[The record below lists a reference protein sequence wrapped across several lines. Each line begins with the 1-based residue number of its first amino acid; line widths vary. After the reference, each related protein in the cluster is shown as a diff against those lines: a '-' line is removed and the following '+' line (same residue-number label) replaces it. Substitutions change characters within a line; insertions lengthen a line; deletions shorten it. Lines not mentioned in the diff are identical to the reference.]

1 MRICLLF
8 LILVALAP
16 AVATAQSTPDSGDE
30 ETARRYAVEIIIFA
44 SKDPDSVGSEVF
56 VPPLL
61 EDEVAVAEFGDAAA
75 LPAATGTEDASSEL
89 AYRILTPDEYALS
102 ETWGML
108 SRLQAY
114 EPLMHFGWVQDALPQ
129 ATARALMLDRF
140 GTPPEGL
147 AGSVSLALS
156 RYLHLAVDLTLAA
169 DVSAAP
175 MQPAVP
181 RDPAGSAGTKT
192 DDAFARQRH
201 APLHYSIKDTRI
213 MKSGDTRYF
222 DHPYFGVIARVT
234 RADETDATLSRR

>member
-1 MRICLLF
+1 MRIRLLF

-16 AVATAQSTPDSGDE
+16 AIVAAQSVPDGGDE

-44 SKDPDSVGSEVF
+44 YKDPDSVGSEVF
-56 VPPLL
+56 VPPVL

-75 LPAATGTEDASSEL
+75 LPAATGTEVDSSEL

-129 ATARALMLDRF
+129 ATARPLMLDRF

-169 DVSAAP
+169 EGS
-175 MQPAVP
+175 AVP
-181 RDPAGSAGTKT
+181 MNPAMARDPARAAGTGT
-192 DDAFARQRH
+192 DDVLAGPRY

-222 DHPYFGVIARVT
+222 DHPYFGVLARVT